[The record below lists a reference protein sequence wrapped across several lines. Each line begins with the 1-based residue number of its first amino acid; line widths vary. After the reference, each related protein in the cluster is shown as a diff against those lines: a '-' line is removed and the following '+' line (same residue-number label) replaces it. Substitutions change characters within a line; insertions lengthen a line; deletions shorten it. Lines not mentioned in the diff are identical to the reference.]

1 MDYDL
6 LLCNGHVID
15 PANKRNGRFHIGI
28 RTGKIQKVW
37 EANDS
42 LPLPTAERVIDAKE
56 FIVTPGL
63 IDLHVHVFTD
73 NTPLGIQTDRI
84 GVQQGVTTVVDAGSA
99 GVETYPTFLEKAVTN
114 SETEVLAWINISR
127 LGLCGGLSEL
137 ADLSQLAPEETA
149 RLIKSDSRIC
159 GIKARMSASV
169 VKENGSKPLHVAKKV
184 ARELEVPVMVHIGN
198 APPALHEVLE
208 LLEAGDVVTHAFH
221 GKKGG
226 IFTEEGSLLPEAER
240 AVKRGVIFD
249 VGHGTSSFS
258 FATMRRALQVGLKP
272 YTISTDIYRH
282 NIDGPVHSLAMT
294 MSKLL
299 ALGVSLDEV
308 IEMSTLNP
316 AKILQKEQE
325 IGTLTEGTR
334 ADISL
339 LRVKKESL
347 QLTDS
352 EEATL
357 TTSSYLQPELTI
369 KSGKVLKCI

>member
-1 MDYDL
+1 MDYDV
-6 LLCNGHVID
+6 LLCNGLVID
-15 PANKRNGRFHIGI
+15 PANSRNGRFHIGI
-28 RTGKIQKVW
+28 RGDNIQRIW
-37 EANDS
+37 EADDHM
-42 LPLPTAERVIDAKE
+42 PLPASKMVIDAKE
-56 FIVTPGL
+56 LIVTPGL
-63 IDLHVHVFTD
+63 IDLHVHIFTD
-73 NTPLGIQTDRI
+73 YTPLGIQTDRI

-99 GVETYPTFLEKAVTN
+99 GVETYPIFLEKAVTS

-137 ADLSQLAPEETA
+137 ADLSQLAPVETA
-149 RLIKSDSRIC
+149 HLMKNDSRIC

-169 VKENGSKPLHVAKKV
+169 VQENGSKPLYVAKQL

-198 APPALHEVLE
+198 APPALHDVLE

-240 AVKRGVIFD
+240 ALKRGVIFD

-258 FATMRRALQVGLKP
+258 FATMRRALEFGIKP
-272 YTISTDIYRH
+272 YTISTDIYRQ

-294 MSKLL
+294 MNKLL

-308 IEMSTLNP
+308 VEMSTCNP
-316 AKILQKEQE
+316 ARILRKEHE

-339 LRVKKESL
+339 LRMKKGPLE
-347 QLTDS
+347 LTDS
-352 EEATL
+352 EQATL

-369 KSGKVLKCI
+369 KSGKVLKCV

>member
-1 MDYDL
+1 
-6 LLCNGHVID
+6 
-15 PANKRNGRFHIGI
+15 
-28 RTGKIQKVW
+28 
-37 EANDS
+37 
-42 LPLPTAERVIDAKE
+42 
-56 FIVTPGL
+56 
-63 IDLHVHVFTD
+63 
-73 NTPLGIQTDRI
+73 
-84 GVQQGVTTVVDAGSA
+84 
-99 GVETYPTFLEKAVTN
+99 
-114 SETEVLAWINISR
+114 
-127 LGLCGGLSEL
+127 
-137 ADLSQLAPEETA
+137 
-149 RLIKSDSRIC
+149 
-159 GIKARMSASV
+159 
-169 VKENGSKPLHVAKKV
+169 
-184 ARELEVPVMVHIGN
+184 
-198 APPALHEVLE
+198 
-208 LLEAGDVVTHAFH
+208 
-221 GKKGG
+221 
-226 IFTEEGSLLPEAER
+226 
-240 AVKRGVIFD
+240 
-249 VGHGTSSFS
+249 
-258 FATMRRALQVGLKP
+258 MRRALQVGVKP